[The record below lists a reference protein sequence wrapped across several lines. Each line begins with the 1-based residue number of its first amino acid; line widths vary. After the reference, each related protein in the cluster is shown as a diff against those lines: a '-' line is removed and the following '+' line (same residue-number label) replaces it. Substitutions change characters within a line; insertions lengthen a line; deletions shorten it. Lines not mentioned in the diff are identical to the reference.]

1 MVPPINSIVKYLM
14 AQPPSSINW
23 APWRQ
28 VLTSGL
34 GRDPQ
39 VLWLPSLQCRKFL
52 QSTFERQDILANS
65 SFHKYFWSA
74 YCGQVLGSN

>member
-1 MVPPINSIVKYLM
+1 MGPLINTIIKYLM
-14 AQPPSSINW
+14 AQSPSNRNQ

-39 VLWLPSLQCRKFL
+39 VLRLSSLQCRKFL

-65 SFHKYFWSA
+65 SFHK
-74 YCGQVLGSN
+74 